1 MDDYAT
7 IVDRATLTAG
17 KLIAAGKPYWATQSP
32 DGQRCIISESQS
44 DVVTVID
51 FATGN
56 KVLSVPVGNHPQR
69 VRIGYAPAGWST
81 P

>member
-1 MDDYAT
+1 MDNYAT
-7 IVDRATLTAG
+7 IVNRKTLTAG
-17 KLIAAGKPYWATQSP
+17 PLIPAGKPYWATLSP
-32 DGQRCIISESQS
+32 DGKNCVISESET

-56 KVLSVPVGNHPQR
+56 KVMSVPVGNHPQR
-69 VRIGYAPAGWST
+69 VRIGYAPKDWST